1 MTGTTG
7 RTRDRA
13 SWIRHYADGDLPWDT
28 GEEDVHLVAAIERH
42 GIEAGKGL
50 EIGCGTGTNAVF
62 LAQRGFQVTAFDLSA
77 LAIEQARDRAR
88 QAGVSIDFQ
97 QADML
102 HLPDWSERFQFV
114 FDRGVYHVLRRENV
128 EAFLDAL
135 VKLIDDRGLY
145 LVLAGNANEVDP
157 PEGGPPRVTASE
169 LCCELEPAFDLIELR
184 EFRFE
189 ANIGGEPV
197 TPLAWSALWRR
208 KHG

>member
-1 MTGTTG
+1 MPEKHPDWNQ
-7 RTRDRA
+7 R
-13 SWIRHYADGDLPWDT
+13 YAEGDTPWDT
-28 GEEDVHLVAAIERH
+28 GKPSGQLTAVLDERQIEPCR
-42 GIEAGKGL
+42 AL

-62 LAQRGFQVTAFDLSA
+62 LAGRGFQVTAFDLSA

-88 QAGVSIDFQ
+88 QAGVSVDFQ

-128 EAFLDAL
+128 EAFRDAL
-135 VKLIDDRGLY
+135 VKLIDDGGLY

-169 LCCELEPAFDLIELR
+169 LCRELEPAFDLIELR